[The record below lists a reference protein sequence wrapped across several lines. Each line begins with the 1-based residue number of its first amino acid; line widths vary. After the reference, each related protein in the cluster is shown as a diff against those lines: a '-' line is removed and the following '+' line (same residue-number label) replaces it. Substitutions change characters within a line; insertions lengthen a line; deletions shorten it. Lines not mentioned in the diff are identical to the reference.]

1 MLASCSQHRE
11 SFISDHRAD
20 IRLLA
25 GSSGLGS
32 SQLATS
38 VLGAELL
45 LDFVCPCSGRVP
57 PIPSTF
63 SWSFSFLPLQPPLF
77 LTCLFKKKHKGT
89 TAPSARYK
97 TFGISLV

>member
-38 VLGAELL
+38 VLGAELRVSL
-45 LDFVCPCSGRVP
+45 LWPGPSY
-57 PIPSTF
+57 PIDLLLVLQLSPFAATVVSN
-63 SWSFSFLPLQPPLF
+63 LP
-77 LTCLFKKKHKGT
+77 
-89 TAPSARYK
+89 
-97 TFGISLV
+97 V